1 MAKIND
7 ESFTYNKTHEQF
19 YSTRKGKSKQYR
31 QGGKPS
37 NSNSKLIPNK
47 QLITSWWNSITISE
61 QQQVASKISSFL
73 NTSIS
78 VEKITQAMEDGGYY
92 ENKELKDIIL
102 TAGYIQNI
110 IL

>member
-1 MAKIND
+1 MAKINNK
-7 ESFTYNKTHEQF
+7 SFTYNRTHKQF
-19 YSTRKGKSKQYR
+19 YKIREKGINQYR
-31 QGGKPS
+31 QGGKLSDSEP
-37 NSNSKLIPNK
+37 IPNK

-78 VEKITQAMEDGGYY
+78 VEKITQAMEGDGYY
-92 ENKELKDIIL
+92 ENKELEDIIL